1 MILKMYRDY
10 IKHMQAEKDGGLI
23 YYANKGKIQ
32 EHYNTLIYQV
42 FIACKGNIE
51 LIEEIFTFRQLE
63 DSKYYVNGIGQVI
76 RVWRDTQGLERWKLV
91 NLDSRGKNDYLRIK
105 DYTRNLKIDGAYQK
119 QINVHNAIARCFLY
133 KTDESDDQVNH
144 INKIR
149 TDNKVWNL
157 EWCNNKKNNEHRAFF
172 YNELEKDEND
182 NKPLCIYF
190 NVANFVRERDFKGK
204 LKKIIIDKELCY
216 IEKSSKGKFKYTK
229 LFKEILK
236 VYNEYLN
243 RLDIANLL

>member
-1 MILKMYRDY
+1 MYRDY
-10 IKHMQAEKDGGLI
+10 IQQMQVEKSGGLV

-63 DSKYYVNGIGQVI
+63 DTQYFINGIGQVI
-76 RVWRDTQGLERWKLV
+76 RVWKDSEGIEKWKFV
-91 NLDSRGKNDYLRIK
+91 DLDSRGKNDYLRIK
-105 DYTRNLKIDGAYQK
+105 DYTRSLKIDGAYQK

-133 KTDESDDQVNH
+133 KRDESYNQVNH

-157 EWCNNKKNNEHRAFF
+157 EWCNNKKNNEHRAIL
-172 YNELEKDEND
+172 YNEIEKNENNNKLCTYFIID
-182 NKPLCIYF
+182 NFI
-190 NVANFVRERDFKGK
+190 REKDFKGQ
-204 LKKIIIDKELCY
+204 LKKMIIDKELCH

-236 VYNEYLN
+236 VYNEYLA
-243 RLDIANLL
+243 RLDIANLA